1 MYKTVLAAAAAV
13 AVMHH
18 LAGAAPTHPPS
29 PEAPAVVTA
38 REAGAVDTTSW
49 TVFLAPPARRSSAEA
64 AFEDR
69 RARYL
74 PLAASVRPE
83 SLPLKLLDAVI
94 SKESK
99 YNPDVL
105 GSVGEIGLMQIK
117 PATARLVAKRLA
129 LRDIVD
135 LAGPDFVAW
144 LFEPENNLRIG
155 LSYLAYCNRRA
166 AGSLPE
172 TISCYQAGPGRM
184 TAWQTSDVTRAY
196 LAYVEKRI
204 ASN

>member
-1 MYKTVLAAAAAV
+1 MLKTVLAAAAAV
-13 AVMHH
+13 ALIHH
-18 LAGAAPTHPPS
+18 AAPAAPTHAPP
-29 PEAPAVVTA
+29 PEREAVVTA
-38 REAGAVDTTSW
+38 REAGAVDTVSW
-49 TVFLAPPARRSSAEA
+49 TVFLAPPARRSEAEA

-74 PLAASVRPE
+74 PLAASVRPD

-99 YNPDVL
+99 YQSDAV
-105 GSVGEIGLMQIK
+105 GSAGEIGLMQVK
-117 PATARLVAKRLA
+117 PATARLVAKRLG
-129 LRDIVD
+129 LRDVVD

-166 AGSLPE
+166 AGSLAE

-184 TAWQTSDVTRAY
+184 TAWQTSDATRAY
-196 LAYVEKRI
+196 LAYVERRI